1 MGNPLIENKPG
12 SFHWSPIFKNRN
24 TNITLGNFSTIKN
37 YKKDA
42 NIEMNFYR
50 IEDSL
55 NITKKLSIKANSEE
69 RFIINEHDDL
79 KEFFYDEGWVTIK
92 ADNPYI
98 EGYYFNIHKS
108 GSVSGDHFF

>member
-1 MGNPLIENKPG
+1 MY
-12 SFHWSPIFKNRN
+12 
-24 TNITLGNFSTIKN
+24 STIKN

-55 NITKKLSIKANSEE
+55 TITRKLSIKANSEE
-69 RFIINEHDDL
+69 RFVINQDSDL

-98 EGYYFNIHKS
+98 EGYYFNMHKS